1 MLQICL
7 PFTYMIA
14 YFLLRT
20 AAQEIPNG
28 YIPATNESAG
38 KNVPLFSIDEGQS
51 DIWLLT
57 KDSPIPARLNRAWS
71 PETGYPGV
79 QHVSTLRRSSYGQLS
94 RGPQSPIDV
103 LESRNENTQGNE
115 DLFVYVPDSRLE
127 NSYHNPEAVLVQL
140 PAELTSGFW
149 ESPRPQFMEQL
160 TANGRSGS
168 THPLDLIQFDDGNSD
183 NRPQTTSESVLP
195 TTEAADRLSVS
206 TFGPQN
212 ENNPAEPIH
221 ELSQHPFF
229 IASGGFI
236 NGTVSPISES
246 PSNQQDAWLT
256 TQGRDASTSPIAVS
270 GNGRELFYEVAY
282 DELPST
288 SSSGSFGLTL
298 TKDDIEIL
306 EKLGILS
313 ALNLES
319 SEFQNKTDARE
330 KSPQKEQ
337 TRPQLIEQGN
347 QHLTAVSGGKYD
359 TNFTDVVFIDVP
371 EFLTSEY
378 HGNIPGTDEER
389 VPTKPIPFILS
400 DTSLPKGNESEINE
414 NSTDTYVYNASS
426 LTSEQIEQIFELL
439 GISDQSNDNHSSSQS
454 TAAEIDAVTT
464 PVSEAEG
471 ATSNLKVQLTTE
483 SPVIISFGN
492 GSDIKTSMSTSI
504 SRSFLAVPGNSSTN
518 GEKPKHSQGLVSS
531 GRIQPRL
538 LDSNRSAK
546 ENEVLQMISRRM
558 SPISV
563 QKLEILKK
571 LKIKPRPYVFGFKQ
585 DDGNGTH
592 QHRNETADGSGV
604 VKGTYGYR
612 DAFGVYRNVNYIAD
626 NNGFHAVVR
635 TNEPGTI
642 STSTADAVYK
652 AELPPQAAVA
662 QMMAYAKARVKKVNS
677 S

>member
-1 MLQICL
+1 MFQNWVF
-7 PFTYMIA
+7 FTFMIA
-14 YFLLRT
+14 YSLLRT
-20 AAQEIPNG
+20 TAQEISSG
-28 YIPATNESAG
+28 YIPTTNESAG
-38 KNVPLFSIDEGQS
+38 INVPLFNIDEGQS

-79 QHVSTLRRSSYGQLS
+79 QHVSTLRRSSYGQLA
-94 RGPQSPIDV
+94 RGPQSPVDA
-103 LESRNENTQGNE
+103 LENRNENTQGNE

-127 NSYHNPEAVLVQL
+127 NSYQNPEAVLVQL

-160 TANGRSGS
+160 TANGRKIGS
-168 THPLDLIQFDDGNSD
+168 AHGLDSIQFDDGNID
-183 NRPQTTSESVLP
+183 NRRQITSEAVLP
-195 TTEAADRLSVS
+195 TTEASDRLPLS
-206 TFGPQN
+206 TFASPK
-212 ENNPAEPIH
+212 ENYPVEPIQ
-221 ELSQHPFF
+221 EFSQHPFF
-229 IASGGFI
+229 IASDGI
-236 NGTVSPISES
+236 TNGTAPPISVS
-246 PSNQQDAWLT
+246 PSNQQDAWLS
-256 TQGRDASTSPIAVS
+256 TQGRDALTSPITIP
-270 GNGRELFYEVAY
+270 GNGKELFYEVSY

-288 SSSGSFGLTL
+288 SSSASFGLTL

-319 SEFQNKTDARE
+319 FELQNKTDTLE
-330 KSPQKEQ
+330 KNSQKEQ
-337 TRPQLIEQGN
+337 ETRPHLIEQGN
-347 QHLTAVSGGKYD
+347 QQLSEGSTGKYD
-359 TNFTDVVFIDVP
+359 TNLTDVVFIEVP

-378 HGNIPGTDEER
+378 HGNIPGTDEEQVSAR
-389 VPTKPIPFILS
+389 PIPFILS
-400 DTSLPKGNESEINE
+400 DSLLSKGNESAISE
-414 NSTDTYVYNASS
+414 NSTEAHVYNAST
-426 LTSEQIEQIFELL
+426 LTSEQIAEIFELL
-439 GISDQSNDNHSSSQS
+439 GISYGSNENDSLSQPIIVK
-454 TAAEIDAVTT
+454 TDK
-464 PVSEAEG
+464 
-471 ATSNLKVQLTTE
+471 ATSPVPETEDAKKDLKIQLTTE
-483 SPVIISFGN
+483 KPVVISFGN
-492 GSDIKTSMSTSI
+492 DSDIKTSMSTSI
-504 SRSFLAVPGNSSTN
+504 SRSFLAVPSNSSS
-518 GEKPKHSQGLVSS
+518 EKSKNSQGLVSS

-558 SPISV
+558 SPISA

-571 LKIKPRPYVFGFKQ
+571 LKIKPRPYVFGYKQ

-652 AELPPQAAVA
+652 SELPPKAAVA
-662 QMMAYAKARVKKVNS
+662 QMMAYAKAKAKKVNS